1 MASSYATTST
11 PRLTSND
18 LRPYHT
24 VRRTGAPGR
33 VDAAPGDYADAKAKG
48 HTVHLLA
55 TESTGAVSSAVIKL
69 LHALAKSTQTAEG
82 HDSTVYG
89 NSRASPRS
97 FFPHHLAAIS
107 SAIVLADA
115 LAVRN
120 RAASLACSL
129 THGI

>member
-1 MASSYATTST
+1 MLAGNAG
-11 PRLTSND
+11 R
-18 LRPYHT
+18 HIFCA
-24 VRRTGAPGR
+24 VPGEN
-33 VDAAPGDYADAKAKG
+33 
-48 HTVHLLA
+48 HNEFLLV
-55 TESTGAVSSAVIKL
+55 TQRVSSAVIKL

-120 RAASLACSL
+120 RAASLAYSL
-129 THGI
+129 THGII